1 MQNCTEKQEASSKHE
16 SNEATGGKLKVRKNG
31 GGIRKNG
38 GGIRKN
44 GGGAGY
50 EWMVSERVTYWNKVI
65 NC

>member
-16 SNEATGGKLKVRKNG
+16 SNEATGEKLKV
-31 GGIRKNG
+31 RKNG

-50 EWMVSERVTYWNKVI
+50 EWMVSERVTYLQQSI
-65 NC
+65 